1 MEKIDQSN
9 ISNNNSRVPASNQGL
24 GVPQDSFFS
33 TPEQTVVITFHND
46 FESSLPL
53 RFFSKMTGRGD
64 TRPTRSCRVASTE
77 LLPGSCLAFVR
88 GVPASFANAAN
99 EAAANWEF
107 WDALSII
114 GRAYIKTH
122 KSYRGFGSASSYY
135 SQEIHDSL
143 VSTALEDEGGER

>member
-1 MEKIDQSN
+1 MILTILAAAPVFQ
-9 ISNNNSRVPASNQGL
+9 
-24 GVPQDSFFS
+24 QDDGAWGY
-33 TPEQTVVITFHND
+33 PPDAQ
-46 FESSLPL
+46 LP
-53 RFFSKMTGRGD
+53 R
-64 TRPTRSCRVASTE
+64 ASTE

-122 KSYRGFGSASSYY
+122 KSYRGFGSAFSYY